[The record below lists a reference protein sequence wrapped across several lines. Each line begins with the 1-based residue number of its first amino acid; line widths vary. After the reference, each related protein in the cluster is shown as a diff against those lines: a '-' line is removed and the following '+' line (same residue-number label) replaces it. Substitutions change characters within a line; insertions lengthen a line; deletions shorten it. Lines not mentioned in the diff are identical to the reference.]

1 VQRRGRIERNAP
13 FSRAKERIIE
23 MADRKQPES
32 LWQRLVGAGE
42 ERLGQFAEEILSSPH
57 VTDALAGALRR
68 AAQTKGQVD
77 RNMQALLS
85 ALNLPT
91 RTDLNRVVNKV
102 EALQGSLVN
111 INIKLDRL
119 LAERDAAK
127 KAAPAAPRAPRARR
141 PKPNPDESAG

>member
-1 VQRRGRIERNAP
+1 
-13 FSRAKERIIE
+13 
-23 MADRKQPES
+23 MADRKQPDS

-57 VTDALAGALRR
+57 VTEALAGALRR

-77 RNMQALLS
+77 RNMQAVLS

-91 RTDLNRVVNKV
+91 RTDLARVVNKV

-119 LAERDAAK
+119 LAEREAAK
-127 KAAPAAPRAPRARR
+127 RAAPAKPARPRRS
-141 PKPNPDESAG
+141 KPVDGTGGAG

>member
-1 VQRRGRIERNAP
+1 M
-13 FSRAKERIIE
+13 S
-23 MADRKQPES
+23 DRKQPET

-57 VTDALAGALRR
+57 VTEALAGALRR

-91 RTDLNRVVNKV
+91 RADLNKVVHKV

-119 LAERDAAK
+119 LAEREAAK
-127 KAAPAAPRAPRARR
+127 KAAPPRTTRPRR
-141 PKPNPDESAG
+141 PKSTDDTAG

>member
-1 VQRRGRIERNAP
+1 
-13 FSRAKERIIE
+13 
-23 MADRKQPES
+23 MADRKQPDS

-42 ERLGQFAEEILSSPH
+42 DRLGQFAEEILSSPH
-57 VTDALAGALRR
+57 VTEALAGALRR

-77 RNMQALLS
+77 RNMQAVLS

-91 RTDLNRVVNKV
+91 RGDLARVVNKV

-119 LAERDAAK
+119 LAEREAAK
-127 KAAPAAPRAPRARR
+127 RTAPPRAQKPRR
-141 PKPNPDESAG
+141 PKRREDEGPAS

>member
-1 VQRRGRIERNAP
+1 
-13 FSRAKERIIE
+13 

-42 ERLGQFAEEILSSPH
+42 ERLGQFAEEMLASPH
-57 VTDALAGALRR
+57 VTEALAAALRR
-68 AAQTKGQVD
+68 AARTKGQVD
-77 RNMQALLS
+77 RNMQAVLS

-91 RTDLNRVVNKV
+91 RGDLNKVIAKV

-119 LAERDAAK
+119 LADQAHKRV
-127 KAAPAAPRAPRARR
+127 APARPPRAR
-141 PKPNPDESAG
+141 KAKSAADDLSRG

>member
-1 VQRRGRIERNAP
+1 
-13 FSRAKERIIE
+13 
-23 MADRKQPES
+23 MADRKQPDS

-42 ERLGQFAEEILSSPH
+42 ERLGQFAEEMLSSPH
-57 VTDALAGALRR
+57 VTEALAGALRK

-77 RNMQALLS
+77 RNMQAVLS

-91 RTDLNRVVNKV
+91 KADLTRVVAKV

-119 LAERDAAK
+119 LAAQAQAAAK
-127 KAAPAAPRAPRARR
+127 PSPPSRAPR
-141 PKPNPDESAG
+141 PKKAKPAPPRDDGSAS

>member
-1 VQRRGRIERNAP
+1 
-13 FSRAKERIIE
+13 
-23 MADRKQPES
+23 MADRKEPDS

-57 VTDALAGALRR
+57 VTEALAGALRR
-68 AAQTKGQVD
+68 AARTKGQVD
-77 RNMQALLS
+77 RNMQAVLS

-91 RTDLNRVVNKV
+91 RGDLARVVNKV

-127 KAAPAAPRAPRARR
+127 RAAAPKPSRPRRTKPREDEGAA
-141 PKPNPDESAG
+141 G

>member
-1 VQRRGRIERNAP
+1 
-13 FSRAKERIIE
+13 
-23 MADRKQPES
+23 MADRKQPDS

-57 VTDALAGALRR
+57 VTEALAAALRR

-77 RNMQALLS
+77 RNMQALLT

-91 RTDLNRVVNKV
+91 RTDLARVVNKV

-119 LAERDAAK
+119 LAQQQQREAAK
-127 KAAPAAPRAPRARR
+127 PAAPARPRAPRPRR
-141 PKPNPDESAG
+141 PRADEEPGPAS

>member
-1 VQRRGRIERNAP
+1 VLAGSE
-13 FSRAKERIIE
+13 ERISA
-23 MADRKQPES
+23 MADRKQPDS

-42 ERLGQFAEEILSSPH
+42 ERLGQFAEELLSSPH
-57 VTDALAGALRR
+57 VTEALAAALRR

-91 RTDLNRVVNKV
+91 RTDLARVVNKV

-119 LAERDAAK
+119 LAQQRDAAK
-127 KAAPAAPRAPRARR
+127 PAAPPRPKTSRARR
-141 PKPNPDESAG
+141 PKAGEEPGAAS

>member
-1 VQRRGRIERNAP
+1 MTPRGDNPSFERKGK
-13 FSRAKERIIE
+13 SE
-23 MADRKQPES
+23 MADRKQPDS

-42 ERLGQFAEEILSSPH
+42 ERLGQFAEEMLSSPH
-57 VTDALAGALRR
+57 VTEALAGALRK

-77 RNMQALLS
+77 RNMQAVLS

-91 RTDLNRVVNKV
+91 KADLNRVVNKV

-119 LAERDAAK
+119 IAERDAAK
-127 KAAPAAPRAPRARR
+127 KAPPAAPPRAPRARR
-141 PKPNPDESAG
+141 PKPEPGANG

>member
-1 VQRRGRIERNAP
+1 
-13 FSRAKERIIE
+13 

-57 VTDALAGALRR
+57 VTEALASALRR

-91 RTDLNRVVNKV
+91 RTDLARVVNKV

-119 LAERDAAK
+119 LAEREAAK
-127 KAAPAAPRAPRARR
+127 RAAPPKAPRPRR
-141 PKPNPDESAG
+141 PKPEGDAGGAS

>member
-1 VQRRGRIERNAP
+1 
-13 FSRAKERIIE
+13 
-23 MADRKQPES
+23 MADRKQPDS

-57 VTDALAGALRR
+57 VTEALAGALRR

-77 RNMQALLS
+77 RNMQAVLS

-91 RTDLNRVVNKV
+91 RGDLARVVNKV

-119 LAERDAAK
+119 LAEREAAK
-127 KAAPAAPRAPRARR
+127 RTAPPGARKARR
-141 PKPNPDESAG
+141 PKQREDEGSAG

>member
-1 VQRRGRIERNAP
+1 
-13 FSRAKERIIE
+13 
-23 MADRKQPES
+23 MADRKQPDS

-91 RTDLNRVVNKV
+91 RADLNRVVNKV

-111 INIKLDRL
+111 VNIKLDRL
-119 LAERDAAK
+119 IAAQAAA
-127 KAAPAAPRAPRARR
+127 KAAPPPAPRATR
-141 PKPNPDESAG
+141 PKKAKHAPPRDAEG

>member
-1 VQRRGRIERNAP
+1 
-13 FSRAKERIIE
+13 
-23 MADRKQPES
+23 MADRKQPDS

-57 VTDALAGALRR
+57 VTEALARRLRR
-68 AAQTKGQVD
+68 AARTKGQVD
-77 RNMQALLS
+77 RNMQAVLS

-91 RTDLNRVVNKV
+91 RGDLSKVVSKV

-119 LAERDAAK
+119 LAEHAAAK
-127 KAAPAAPRAPRARR
+127 QAAPARARAGASPGRAPARRARARR
-141 PKPNPDESAG
+141 GLTRALRRR

>member
-1 VQRRGRIERNAP
+1 
-13 FSRAKERIIE
+13 
-23 MADRKQPES
+23 MADRKQPDS

-91 RTDLNRVVNKV
+91 RADLNRVVNKV

-111 INIKLDRL
+111 VNIKLDRL
-119 LAERDAAK
+119 IAAQAAA
-127 KAAPAAPRAPRARR
+127 KAAPPKAPRAPR
-141 PKPNPDESAG
+141 PKKPKHAPPRDAEG

>member
-1 VQRRGRIERNAP
+1 
-13 FSRAKERIIE
+13 
-23 MADRKQPES
+23 MADRKEPDS

-57 VTDALAGALRR
+57 VTEALASALRR
-68 AAQTKGQVD
+68 AARTKGQVD
-77 RNMQALLS
+77 RNMQAVLS

-91 RTDLNRVVNKV
+91 RGDLARVVNKV
-102 EALQGSLVN
+102 EVLQGSLVN

-127 KAAPAAPRAPRARR
+127 RAAPPPKAPRPRPRR
-141 PKPNPDESAG
+141 HKPEDEGAAG

>member
-1 VQRRGRIERNAP
+1 
-13 FSRAKERIIE
+13 
-23 MADRKQPES
+23 MADRKQPDS

-91 RTDLNRVVNKV
+91 RGDLNRVVNKV

-111 INIKLDRL
+111 VNIKLDRL
-119 LAERDAAK
+119 LAAQAAAK
-127 KAAPAAPRAPRARR
+127 AASPPPRAAKPRKPKAAPPRDADA
-141 PKPNPDESAG
+141 EG

>member
-1 VQRRGRIERNAP
+1 
-13 FSRAKERIIE
+13 
-23 MADRKQPES
+23 MADRKQPDS

-42 ERLGQFAEEILSSPH
+42 DRLGQFAEEILSSPH
-57 VTDALAGALRR
+57 VTEALAGALRR

-91 RTDLNRVVNKV
+91 RGDLARVVNKV

-119 LAERDAAK
+119 LAEREAAK
-127 KAAPAAPRAPRARR
+127 RTAPPRAPKARR
-141 PKPNPDESAG
+141 HKQREDDGSAR

>member
-1 VQRRGRIERNAP
+1 
-13 FSRAKERIIE
+13 

-32 LWQRLVGAGE
+32 IWQRLVGAGE

-57 VTDALAGALRR
+57 VTEALAGALRR

-77 RNMQALLS
+77 RNMQAVLS

-91 RTDLNRVVNKV
+91 RADLNRVVNKV

-111 INIKLDRL
+111 VNIKLDRL
-119 LAERDAAK
+119 LAAQAAA
-127 KAAPAAPRAPRARR
+127 KAAPPRAARAKK
-141 PKPNPDESAG
+141 PKPHSRPHGPSDDESAG